1 MTIFIIY
8 SEWIQNI
15 KIYKNSLKPQM
26 NVLTNIVVITKDV
39 KRILEIIILTFS
51 LRMMNIYI

>member
-1 MTIFIIY
+1 
-8 SEWIQNI
+8 
-15 KIYKNSLKPQM
+15 M